1 MKDNKMKALVR
12 MKTGELIE
20 MRAEKIGGQWRIGGD
35 RPDWKIYESISII
48 SNKKIY
54 KLQGSR
60 LIFQDNYITQ
70 DK

>member
-1 MKDNKMKALVR
+1 MKDNKIKAIVR

-20 MRAEKIGGQWRIGGD
+20 MKAEKISGYWRIGGD
-35 RPDWKIYESISII
+35 KPDWKIYESISII
-48 SNKKIY
+48 SNNKIY

-70 DK
+70 EQ